1 MHYPSSSHSECL
13 PWIAILSG
21 PLNSSYSPGK
31 AYHNSTL
38 YNGTELPFLTFRCAL
53 LRGPNG
59 ERKILKIDEIFM
71 NCICSA
77 HSTHSTHG
85 VAHFVFFLVFWKEQN
100 TRSTPVA
107 LFIHL
112 FMKRRIC
119 VCAGGRSSQQQQQ
132 PQKRNGFI
140 FLTITQN
147 PRWVSHAPLRTL
159 RHNTRGS

>member
-71 NCICSA
+71 NCICTLY
-77 HSTHSTHG
+77 STHSTHG
-85 VAHFVFFLVFWKEQN
+85 TWALRILYSFWCFE
-100 TRSTPVA
+100 RSSTPVA